1 MIAKDLEGLAVPLK
15 DLKLQGDNA
24 RIGDV
29 EAIKRSYERFGQ
41 RKPIVVHRKTKTI
54 LAGNHQYQAAK
65 DLGWKEIAV
74 VWVDDDAETA
84 KAFSIADNRIGQLGE
99 WNLESLVA
107 AFDELDPG
115 EIETIGFSEIEVE
128 DFRALLDESKME
140 EIVIIRKDD
149 SDDEDSPS
157 TYKKD
162 TSYQEY
168 LERYGNRGVRSVI
181 LYYPNEDYGRIV
193 EELARVGELIGSPDN
208 ATTVQKLVK
217 EKLENDQA

>member
-1 MIAKDLEGLAVPLK
+1 VIAKDLEALAVPLEE
-15 DLKLQGDNA
+15 LKLQKDNA
-24 RIGDV
+24 RVGDV

-41 RKPIVVHRKTKTI
+41 RKPIVAHKKTKTI

-65 DLGWKEIAV
+65 DLGWDKIAV
-74 VWVDDDAETA
+74 VWVEDDPETA
-84 KAFSIADNRIGQLGE
+84 RAFSIADNRIGQLGD
-99 WNLESLVA
+99 WDLESLVA

-115 EIETIGFSEIEVE
+115 DFEAIGFSDIEVE

-140 EIVIIRKDD
+140 EIVVIRKDD
-149 SDDEDSPS
+149 PESDEPS

-181 LYYPNEDYGRIV
+181 LYYPNEEYGRMV
-193 EELARVGELIGSPDN
+193 EDLDRVGELLGSPDN

-217 EKLENDQA
+217 EKLDNA

>member
-1 MIAKDLEGLAVPLK
+1 MIAKDLEALAVPLEE
-15 DLKLQGDNA
+15 LKLQKDNA
-24 RIGDV
+24 RVGDV

-41 RKPIVVHRKTKTI
+41 RKPIVAHKKTKTI

-65 DLGWKEIAV
+65 DLGWDKIAV
-74 VWVDDDAETA
+74 VWVEDDPETA
-84 KAFSIADNRIGQLGE
+84 RAFSIADNRIGQLGD
-99 WNLESLVA
+99 WDLESLVA

-115 EIETIGFSEIEVE
+115 DFEAIGFSDIEVE

-140 EIVIIRKDD
+140 EIVVIRKDD
-149 SDDEDSPS
+149 PESDEPS

-181 LYYPNEDYGRIV
+181 LYYPNEEYGRMV
-193 EELARVGELIGSPDN
+193 EDLDRVGELLGSPDN

-217 EKLENDQA
+217 EKLDNA

>member
-15 DLKLQGDNA
+15 ELKLQKDNA
-24 RIGDV
+24 RVGDV

-41 RKPIVVHRKTKTI
+41 RKPIVAHRKTKTI

-65 DLGWKEIAV
+65 DLGWDKIAV
-74 VWVDDDAETA
+74 VWVDDDPETA
-84 KAFSIADNRIGQLGE
+84 RAFSIADNRIGQLGD
-99 WNLESLVA
+99 WDLESLVA

-115 EIETIGFSEIEVE
+115 DFEAIGFSDIEVE

-140 EIVIIRKDD
+140 EIVVIRKDD
-149 SDDEDSPS
+149 PESDEPS

-181 LYYPNEDYGRIV
+181 LYYPNEEYGRMV
-193 EELARVGELIGSPDN
+193 EDLDRVGELLGSPDN

-217 EKLENDQA
+217 EKLDNA

>member
-15 DLKLQGDNA
+15 ELKLQKDNA
-24 RIGDV
+24 RVGDV
-29 EAIKRSYERFGQ
+29 EAIKISYERFGQ
-41 RKPIVVHRKTKTI
+41 RKPIVAHKKTKTI

-65 DLGWKEIAV
+65 DLGWDKIAV
-74 VWVDDDAETA
+74 VWVEDDPETA
-84 KAFSIADNRIGQLGE
+84 RAFSIADNRIGQLGD
-99 WNLESLVA
+99 WDLESLVA

-115 EIETIGFSEIEVE
+115 DFEAIGFSDIEVE

-140 EIVIIRKDD
+140 EIVVIRKDD
-149 SDDEDSPS
+149 PESNEPS

-181 LYYPNEDYGRIV
+181 LYYPNEEYGRMV
-193 EELARVGELIGSPDN
+193 EDLDRVGELLGSPDN

-217 EKLENDQA
+217 EKLDNA

>member
-1 MIAKDLEGLAVPLK
+1 VIAKDLEGLAVPLK
-15 DLKLQGDNA
+15 ELKLQKDNA
-24 RIGDV
+24 RVGDV

-41 RKPIVVHRKTKTI
+41 RKPIVAHRQTKTI

-65 DLGWKEIAV
+65 DLGWDKIAV
-74 VWVDDDAETA
+74 VWVEDDPETA
-84 KAFSIADNRIGQLGE
+84 RAFSIADNRIGQLGD
-99 WNLESLVA
+99 WDLESLVA

-115 EIETIGFSEIEVE
+115 DFEAIGFSDIEVE

-140 EIVIIRKDD
+140 EIVVIRKDD
-149 SDDEDSPS
+149 PDSNESS

-181 LYYPNEDYGRIV
+181 LYYPNEEYGRMV
-193 EELARVGELIGSPDN
+193 EDLDRVGELLGSPDN

-217 EKLENDQA
+217 EKLDNA

>member
-15 DLKLQGDNA
+15 ELKLQKDNA
-24 RIGDV
+24 RVGDV

-41 RKPIVVHRKTKTI
+41 RKPIVAHKKTKTI

-65 DLGWKEIAV
+65 DLGWDKIAV
-74 VWVDDDAETA
+74 VWVEDDPETA
-84 KAFSIADNRIGQLGE
+84 RAFSIADNRIGQLGD
-99 WNLESLVA
+99 WDLESLVA

-115 EIETIGFSEIEVE
+115 DFEAIGFSDIEVE

-140 EIVIIRKDD
+140 EIVVIRKDD
-149 SDDEDSPS
+149 PDSNESS

-181 LYYPNEDYGRIV
+181 LYYPNEEYGRMV
-193 EELARVGELIGSPDN
+193 EDLDRVGELLGSPDN

-217 EKLENDQA
+217 EKLDNA